1 MENKPRIIR
10 LCRFY
15 YDRGTYP
22 SLRLQG
28 KYMKE
33 YGFGIGDQVTVTPV
47 AGGKMIIEVSRTNKE
62 MLEEQERA
70 DQKVER
76 LIKEERKRA

>member
-1 MENKPRIIR
+1 
-10 LCRFY
+10 
-15 YDRGTYP
+15 
-22 SLRLQG
+22 
-28 KYMKE
+28 MKE

-47 AGGKMIIEVSRTNKE
+47 AEGKMIIEISRTNKE
-62 MLEEQERA
+62 ILEEQERV